1 MKLLIVVLAVALGTW
16 LWRSRRPPPKA
27 APPRKAAGRKAV
39 AEMTRCAVCGL
50 HLPLADA
57 ERSAQGIYCSVEHRR
72 QIEG

>member
-1 MKLLIVVLAVALGTW
+1 MKLLIVILAIAVGIW
-16 LWRSRRPPPKA
+16 LWRSRRPPPQA
-27 APPRKAAGRKAV
+27 APPRKRPAGKAV

-57 ERSAQGIYCSVEHRR
+57 ERSARGTYCSVEHRR

>member
-1 MKLLIVVLAVALGTW
+1 MKLLIVLLAIALGIW

-27 APPRKAAGRKAV
+27 APPRARTGRKDV

-57 ERSAQGIYCSVEHRR
+57 ERSARGTYCSVEHRR
-72 QIEG
+72 QLEG